1 MRIPNMLNRIASVF
15 DKPERFI
22 PGEDAT
28 ARIIRRLL
36 GPCPICN
43 QKGLD
48 GHTYAEVA
56 SQKSPANTEALR
68 YFCELY
74 VSRKWSELN
83 QIHEF
88 DADVNAL
95 IIYGLFCL
103 RGGGSMLAV
112 RSAADLY
119 EHDSLEE
126 VILFDEQEA
135 EVIRSLPIN
144 VFPVSSAE
152 QA

>member
-1 MRIPNMLNRIASVF
+1 MRVPNVLNRIASTF
-15 DKPERFI
+15 RKRERFI

-28 ARIIRRLL
+28 ARMIRRLL
-36 GPCPICN
+36 GPCPVCN
-43 QKGLD
+43 QKGLE
-48 GHTYAEVA
+48 GHTYAKVA
-56 SQKSPANTEALR
+56 SQQSPAKTEALR

-112 RSAADLY
+112 RSAADLH
-119 EHDSLEE
+119 EPDSLEE

-135 EVIRSLPIN
+135 EAIRSLPIK
-144 VFPVSSAE
+144 VFPVSRAE